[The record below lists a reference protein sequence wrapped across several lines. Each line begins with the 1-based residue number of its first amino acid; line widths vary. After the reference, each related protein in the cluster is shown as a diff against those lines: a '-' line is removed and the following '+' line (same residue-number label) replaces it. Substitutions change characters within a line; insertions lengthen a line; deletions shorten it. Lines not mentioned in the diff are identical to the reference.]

1 MSVREF
7 MRTETSG
14 DHEQFYGSLYN
25 KSDELMAE
33 IEVDYGQVVS
43 LNIWEPISPAKLK
56 QFIYQVT
63 KSPDVKGYML

>member
-1 MSVREF
+1 MSGKVC

-25 KSDELMAE
+25 KDNELMAE

-43 LNIWEPISPAKLK
+43 LTIWEPISPAKLK

-63 KSPDVKGYML
+63 KSPDVKGYTL